1 MSSFTDMANTTTDN
15 ASRLKASTKP
25 TKQQQACNQKIVFGD
40 LQFWLNLRKYTNLRG
55 YCHTCPLLFNKYNKY
70 LNYKLN
76 RHYSFLYYSNE
87 AFRTAVLARIH
98 DPLKQLYLDLSARN
112 FTDLTHL
119 EYDITDLTHLEYV
132 HTLNLRFSNNIFD
145 VSLLSRIRILDLS
158 GCDNITDISP
168 LRHVHTLKLC
178 YCPGINVVSSLRNV
192 RNLYLRGCNGVTD
205 ISALGN
211 VDILD
216 LSFCNN
222 IRDIRPLSCVRIL
235 DLSGCKNIDH
245 HIIREMFGKN
255 IVGYYH
261 AEDPDYIKF
270 RQKYFTFA

>member
-1 MSSFTDMANTTTDN
+1 MCSVETVTNNTNTSSSSSSED
-15 ASRLKASTKP
+15 SLKLTP
-25 TKQQQACNQKIVFGD
+25 FQQMWNQKTVFGD
-40 LQFWLNLRKYTNLRG
+40 LQFWLNLCKYTDLRG
-55 YCHTCPLLFNKYNKY
+55 YCNTCPLLFNKYTKY

-76 RHYSFLYYSNE
+76 RHYSFLYYSNK

-98 DPLKQLYLDLSARN
+98 DPQKQLYLDLFGR
-112 FTDLTHL
+112 
-119 EYDITDLTHLEYV
+119 DITDITSLIYV
-132 HTLNLRFSNNIFD
+132 HTLSLRFCNGIFD
-145 VSLLSRIRILDLS
+145 VSLLSRVHVLDLS

-178 YCPGINVVSSLRNV
+178 YCKGITDVRSLGNV
-192 RNLYLRGCNGVTD
+192 RNLYLRGCKGVTD

-222 IRDIRPLSCVRIL
+222 IRDISPLSCVRVL

-245 HIIREMFGKN
+245 RIVCKMFGKN
-255 IVGYYH
+255 IVGYYD
-261 AEDPDYIKF
+261 AEDPDYLNF
-270 RQKYFTFA
+270 RQKYFTFAGSLY

>member
-15 ASRLKASTKP
+15 ASKLEATNKP
-25 TKQQQACNQKIVFGD
+25 TKEQQVWNQKIVFGD
-40 LQFWLNLRKYTNLRG
+40 LQFWLNLRKYTDLRK
-55 YCHTCPLLFNKYNKY
+55 YCHTCPLLFNKYTKY

-76 RHYSFLYYSNE
+76 RHYSFLYYRNE

-98 DPLKQLYLDLSARN
+98 DPQKQLYLDLFGR
-112 FTDLTHL
+112 DII
-119 EYDITDLTHLEYV
+119 DITSLIYI
-132 HTLNLRFSNNIFD
+132 HTLSLRFCNGIFD
-145 VSLLSRIRILDLS
+145 VSLLSRVHVLDLS

-178 YCPGINVVSSLRNV
+178 YCKGITDVRSLGNV
-192 RNLYLRGCNGVTD
+192 RNLYLRGCKGVTD

-222 IRDIRPLSCVRIL
+222 IRDISPLSCVRVL

-245 HIIREMFGKN
+245 RIVWEMFGKN
-255 IVGYYH
+255 IVGYYD
-261 AEDPDYIKF
+261 AEDPDYLNF
-270 RQKYFTFA
+270 RQKYFTFAGSLY